1 MIKAYKTKMDQ
12 VDHNLVSISSMHEK
26 LLSYRNITTKIVE
39 SDRRANLKDLQ
50 DKLGRIFN
58 TSINYFSER

>member
-1 MIKAYKTKMDQ
+1 MDQ